1 MATPSR
7 EREMTVTE
15 KLGAESSIAPLTLD
29 LDEKFFEDGIQ
40 FERETTAARGESPM
54 KPTSGHVEE
63 EPLDPEI
70 LERLRPEV
78 LARRAKYT
86 RCAKALGMG
95 CALLGLAALMKQVST
110 KGDPDAAAREM
121 AAYSAAHA
129 WDTTTQDKQDCQA
142 LLGQGA
148 FAKAVE
154 AGERAVGIDPTD
166 GKAWLL
172 LGRAYRSLGRE
183 ADARRSFDACLKQA
197 QREPLLDEC
206 KEMLQ

>member
-1 MATPSR
+1 METPSR
-7 EREMTVTE
+7 EREMTETE
-15 KLGAESSIAPLTLD
+15 KLGAESSIPPLTLD
-29 LDEKFFEDGIQ
+29 LDEKFFEDGTQ
-40 FERETTAARGESPM
+40 LEREMTVAHGKSPM
-54 KPTSGHVEE
+54 KPTAGHLEQEAV
-63 EPLDPEI
+63 DPEI

-86 RCAKALGMG
+86 RYAKAVGIG
-95 CALLGLAALMKQVST
+95 CALLGLAALVKQVST
-110 KGDPDAAAREM
+110 KGDPEAVARDM

-129 WDTTTQDKQDCQA
+129 WDTATQDKQDCQA
-142 LLGQGA
+142 LLGQRA
-148 FAKAVE
+148 FGKAVE

-166 GKAWLL
+166 GEAWLL